1 MQSIPVGRR
10 SQSRARVILPGV
22 VETLDGL
29 LQVQVHNISTA
40 GAMVE
45 ARRAPAVGREVVLQ
59 CYGIDALGVVVWQE
73 GNRFGIE
80 FYDPIEEE
88 EVVRQRDLS
97 DNEFARQ
104 RWCTRQEMQDAAERW
119 SMGRTR

>member
-1 MQSIPVGRR
+1 MHSVPVGRR
-10 SQSRARVILPGV
+10 SQARARVTLPGV

-29 LQVQVHNISTA
+29 LQVQVHNISTS

-45 ARRAPAVGREVVLQ
+45 ARRAPAVGREAVLQ
-59 CYGIDALGVVVWQE
+59 CFGIDALGVVVWQE
-73 GNRFGIE
+73 GTRFGIE

-119 SMGRTR
+119 SMGRSR